1 MPVSVDTER
10 EYITH
15 YSTLHFCKP
24 NQSQKQV
31 NCIPVPE
38 GKTYEQVIP
47 NRHIE

>member
-1 MPVSVDTER
+1 MPVSVDTEH

-24 NQSQKQV
+24 NQLQKQV